1 MNGATF
7 GNKLK
12 RTVTIVMLVAIAVAV
27 IWGVRTCNSYQAQQ
41 KAEEMQRE
49 RRDSTIRAVINRHSR
64 LYTAEAKSR
73 KTITYTSD
81 NTFKV
86 KIAGMEKN
94 IKLPLG
100 RTEATIP
107 VIVTYKAYIDLQRVT
122 AADFHVSGDTTIV
135 ITLPDP
141 VIVETAV
148 AIDHDQEKMKK
159 QWLAKSLTYEQ
170 YQSLVRKAKDEAW
183 EELSIND
190 QTNIIET
197 AKVSATDILLPQL
210 RQLGF
215 KNIRIDYREDF
226 DIMDIIREK
235 RR

>member
-12 RTVTIVMLVAIAVAV
+12 RVFAIVALAAAAIAVL
-27 IWGVRTCNSYQAQQ
+27 WGVRTCNSYQAQQ

-49 RRDSTIRAVINRHSR
+49 RRNSTIRAVINRHSR

-86 KIAGMEKN
+86 KIASIEKN

-148 AIDHDQEKMKK
+148 AINHDQEKMKK

-183 EELSIND
+183 EELSIDD

>member
-1 MNGATF
+1 M
-7 GNKLK
+7 
-12 RTVTIVMLVAIAVAV
+12 
-27 IWGVRTCNSYQAQQ
+27 
-41 KAEEMQRE
+41 
-49 RRDSTIRAVINRHSR
+49 
-64 LYTAEAKSR
+64 
-73 KTITYTSD
+73 
-81 NTFKV
+81 
-86 KIAGMEKN
+86 KIAGIEKD

-148 AIDHDQEKMKK
+148 AINHDQEKMKK

-183 EELSIND
+183 EELSIDD

>member
-12 RTVTIVMLVAIAVAV
+12 RVFAIVALAAAAIAVL
-27 IWGVRTCNSYQAQQ
+27 WGVRTCNSYQAQQ

-86 KIAGMEKN
+86 KIAGIEKD

-183 EELSIND
+183 EELSIDD

-215 KNIRIDYREDF
+215 KNIHINYREDF

>member
-49 RRDSTIRAVINRHSR
+49 RRDSTIRAVINCHSR